1 MLAKIAFVMTLFY
14 LGATTLGRA
23 ADQFPAD
30 TDFVRKAERS
40 GNQEIADSRDALTM
54 SKDPAILAVAKQILD
69 DGNVASRHLA
79 TLSVEKGWPTP
90 TLDPP
95 TTMSSYSD
103 QRYVVQQIQAQ
114 QDALTLYGQ
123 EAVNGADTDLQAFA
137 RDQVPVLRRR
147 LVSLRL
153 LRTS

>member
-1 MLAKIAFVMTLFY
+1 
-14 LGATTLGRA
+14 
-23 ADQFPAD
+23 
-30 TDFVRKAERS
+30 
-40 GNQEIADSRDALTM
+40 
-54 SKDPAILAVAKQILD
+54 
-69 DGNVASRHLA
+69 
-79 TLSVEKGWPTP
+79 
-90 TLDPP
+90 
-95 TTMSSYSD
+95 MSSYSD